1 MTKGAYRKPGIA
13 ARVTVETDG
22 GRPLWVFA
30 YGSLM
35 WDPGFAYVH
44 CAPAVLKGYRRAF
57 CVLSMSHRG
66 TPERPGLVLGLA
78 PGGTCRGVVYRVAP
92 EQEAEVKA

>member
-1 MTKGAYRKPGIA
+1 MTAPSRAGDPFWI
-13 ARVTVETDG
+13 
-22 GRPLWVFA
+22 FA

-57 CVLSMSHRG
+57 CVLSMAHRG
-66 TPERPGLVLGLA
+66 TLERPGLVLGLA

-92 EQEAEVKA
+92 EHEAEVQTYLFER